1 MTVDGHTFRV
11 TRCLGVHSRY
21 DLDRLTGPDQGYG
34 FTASSY
40 GGEAMSRADRDE
52 SVRSFLAQV
61 KPVTAYIEQPAP
73 AAGLRPNAA
82 RSLRRFRLSGPTRT
96 MQETRNS

>member
-52 SVRSFLAQV
+52 SVRSFLTQV
-61 KPVTAYIEQPAP
+61 EPVTRLHR
-73 AAGLRPNAA
+73 AAGSGGRAPPER